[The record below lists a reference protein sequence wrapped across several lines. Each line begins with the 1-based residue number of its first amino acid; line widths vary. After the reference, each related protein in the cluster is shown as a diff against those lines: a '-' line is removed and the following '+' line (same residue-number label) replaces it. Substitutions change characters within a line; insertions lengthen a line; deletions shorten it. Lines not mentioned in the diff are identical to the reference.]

1 MQEKR
6 YTYFLLAIRKNIA
19 YITVNRPDKRNALNT
34 LVLKELAEI
43 LADLKTNDQV
53 RGVILTGAGDK
64 AFVAGADIKE
74 FQDFSSDEAW
84 LLSKFGQEEVMD
96 ELYTYPKPVVAAI
109 NGFALGGGL
118 ELAMACH
125 IRVAVENAQMGLP
138 EVSLG
143 IIPGYGGTQRLPQ
156 LVGRG
161 KALEMIMTGE
171 MIDAR
176 EAEQWGLVNY
186 TVPADEL
193 MATCERLLEKMSGR
207 SQTAITAAIRTV
219 NIGLM
224 EPEKGY
230 EEERDA
236 FAAAFDSPDF
246 KEGVSAF
253 LAKRKPNF

>member
-1 MQEKR
+1 
-6 YTYFLLAIRKNIA
+6 
-19 YITVNRPDKRNALNT
+19 
-34 LVLKELAEI
+34 
-43 LADLKTNDQV
+43 
-53 RGVILTGAGDK
+53 
-64 AFVAGADIKE
+64 
-74 FQDFSSDEAW
+74 
-84 LLSKFGQEEVMD
+84 
-96 ELYTYPKPVVAAI
+96 
-109 NGFALGGGL
+109 
-118 ELAMACH
+118 
-125 IRVAVENAQMGLP
+125 VAVENAQMGLP

-176 EAEQWGLVNY
+176 EAQQWGLVNY

-230 EEERDA
+230 EEERDV

-246 KEGVSAF
+246 KEGVAAF
-253 LAKRKPNF
+253 LEKRKPNSRYLCSSVIDTSNCMSNPVFSQKQINIIILLIVVVLGGILLNTTRGVFGGFLGTLVMYTLFRTLEIF

>member
-1 MQEKR
+1 MQESH
-6 YTYFLLAIRKNIA
+6 TYFLLDIKHKTA
-19 YITVNRPDKRNALNT
+19 YITLNRPDKLNALNT

-43 LADLKTNDQV
+43 LATLEADDNV
-53 RGVILTGAGDK
+53 RGIILTGAGDK

-74 FQDFSSDEAW
+74 FQEFSSDEAW
-84 LLSKFGQEEVMD
+84 QLSKSGQEKVMD
-96 ELYTYPKPVVAAI
+96 ELYTFPKPVIAAI

-125 IRVAVENAQMGLP
+125 IRVASELAKMGLP

-171 MIDAR
+171 MIDAQD
-176 EAEQWGLVNY
+176 ALQWGLVNHV
-186 TVPADEL
+186 VPPGGL
-193 MATCERLLEKMSGR
+193 ISTCEKLLEKMYQR
-207 SQTAITAAIRTV
+207 SQTAIATAIRAV

-230 EEERDA
+230 EEEMDA
-236 FAAAFDSPDF
+236 FANAFDTPDF
-246 KEGVSAF
+246 KEGVAAF
-253 LAKRKPNF
+253 LEKRKPNF